1 VAQSTPSTSAQK
13 AQRVS
18 SSTQWRDPLPICTC
32 GGQGDCNSRQRDGRP
47 GTWAYD
53 YLNLV
58 PGWCFSDNVVVR
70 YLCWTFLIRAK
81 PPPVATTVW
90 PWTRC
95 PATFKTGCE
104 NPRLTRGQTL
114 QPCRTSFSSVDP
126 LLNLQ
131 DPPWSPL
138 ARCQLSQTRLVSSS
152 HCCFDTRATFGPG
165 CLPCQLL
172 KSSSHP
178 GYRFFE
184 ASFLRSCSS
193 IDQGHPWRSP
203 LTL

>member
-58 PGWCFSDNVVVR
+58 PGRCFSDNVVVR

-81 PPPVATTVW
+81 PPPVATYCM
-90 PWTRC
+90 PWT
-95 PATFKTGCE
+95 T
-104 NPRLTRGQTL
+104 NRGAL
-114 QPCRTSFSSVDP
+114 QPLKRVAKIPASPVDKLSNPVEHHSLLSTLFSTSRI
-126 LLNLQ
+126 L
-131 DPPWSPL
+131 
-138 ARCQLSQTRLVSSS
+138 
-152 HCCFDTRATFGPG
+152 PG
-165 CLPCQLL
+165 RRWPV
-172 KSSSHP
+172 
-178 GYRFFE
+178 
-184 ASFLRSCSS
+184 AN
-193 IDQGHPWRSP
+193 
-203 LTL
+203 